1 MVQRIVSHGAKDK
14 AITGG
19 MQRLMRQR
27 PSVLS
32 VLVEQI
38 HRVKQQLCEISGC
51 AYTRFL
57 TMLFAGCPRVAY
69 CSYRPPRRPLDA
81 LLPVANAAH
90 RTNGDRL
97 GDTRSD
103 APTSLL
109 FFLDSEILSVAGL
122 VQVSELTVETDLVC
136 PRHAATPVVITLL
149 KRRSRR
155 RRFKK

>member
-109 FFLDSEILSVAGL
+109 FSWIQKFF
-122 VQVSELTVETDLVC
+122 Q
-136 PRHAATPVVITLL
+136 
-149 KRRSRR
+149 
-155 RRFKK
+155 